1 MIRSSVYYYI
11 FKGDVLI
18 KHMMRASVE
27 TNIVKRMSVYLSFFI
42 LQNIT
47 HIFFLYTPFQ
57 TIIYRKAE
65 ESVLRTNFLQEN
77 YSLLFQLHPN
87 KL

>member
-1 MIRSSVYYYI
+1 
-11 FKGDVLI
+11 
-18 KHMMRASVE
+18 MRASVE

-47 HIFFLYTPFQ
+47 HIFFIYTISNNYIAQ
-57 TIIYRKAE
+57 
-65 ESVLRTNFLQEN
+65 ESVLRTNFLHEN

>member
-1 MIRSSVYYYI
+1 
-11 FKGDVLI
+11 
-18 KHMMRASVE
+18 MMRASVE

>member
-1 MIRSSVYYYI
+1 
-11 FKGDVLI
+11 
-18 KHMMRASVE
+18 MMRASVE

-47 HIFFLYTPFQ
+47 HIFFFICTPFQ
-57 TIIYRKAE
+57 TIIYRKAQ